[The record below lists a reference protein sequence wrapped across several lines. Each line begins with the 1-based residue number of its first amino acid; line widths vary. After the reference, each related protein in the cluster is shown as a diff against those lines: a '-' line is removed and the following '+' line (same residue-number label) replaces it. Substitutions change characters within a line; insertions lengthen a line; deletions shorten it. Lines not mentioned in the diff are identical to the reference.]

1 MSENGKV
8 LDLILEVIEELNLE
22 REPEDR
28 VEKSANAVLFGSG
41 SSLDSLGLV
50 GLIVATEQKI
60 DDQFGV
66 AITLAD
72 EKAMSLKNS
81 PFRTVQT
88 LVDYAT
94 EEIREQT
101 GG

>member
-1 MSENGKV
+1 MPENGKV

-41 SSLDSLGLV
+41 SNLDSLGLV

-60 DDQFGV
+60 DDRFGV

-81 PFRTVQT
+81 PFRTVRT
-88 LVDYAT
+88 LADYAT